1 MPDTTA
7 RIRELNDELRCQY
20 RGGTITMTV
29 GIEAM
34 GAEFIAA
41 IDAVLTKVTFD
52 PGNDPYGEYDF
63 GSVEIDGQRVFFKID
78 Y

>member
-34 GAEFIAA
+34 GAEFIHRCCA
-41 IDAVLTKVTFD
+41 DQSDV
-52 PGNDPYGEYDF
+52 
-63 GSVEIDGQRVFFKID
+63 
-78 Y
+78 